1 MTISVRL
8 DDDTERALR
17 RAAKEQGISNSELV
31 RQCLHDYL
39 DRTGDSRF
47 AWELGKE
54 VFGKYGSGRSD
65 LSTKHEEI
73 LRDQFR
79 AKRRRR

>member
-1 MTISVRL
+1 MTITDRL
-8 DDDTERALR
+8 DADTERALIK
-17 RAAKEQGISNSELV
+17 AAKEQGVSKSELV
-31 RQCLHDYL
+31 RQSVREYL